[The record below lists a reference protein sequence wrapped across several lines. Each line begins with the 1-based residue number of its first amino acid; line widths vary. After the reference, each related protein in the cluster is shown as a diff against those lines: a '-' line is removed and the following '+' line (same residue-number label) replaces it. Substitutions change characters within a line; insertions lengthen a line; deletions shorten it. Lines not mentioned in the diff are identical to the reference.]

1 MINEAGET
9 AFDALKIL
17 EDEQDE
23 EEEKK
28 DEIVEKKLEEEKD
41 LNEEVWNELKPL
53 FESDEEEFVDENSY
67 IKLNDQLKNN
77 EIEIIGIEPKLKDAI
92 KTRVEE

>member
-1 MINEAGET
+1 M
-9 AFDALKIL
+9 
-17 EDEQDE
+17 
-23 EEEKK
+23 
-28 DEIVEKKLEEEKD
+28 
-41 LNEEVWNELKPL
+41 